1 MQEIKVMIHMNTMTT
16 QTLADTPVVATLP
29 PLPAVSGTA
38 TRPIA
43 LVRQPRHVLMD
54 REGRYR
60 LSTDSYAEYGRLDFL
75 DLPVASYVSR
85 VHFALKLEDEQL
97 YIRDLGSKNGTKVNG
112 VDIRGKGWVPLKPG
126 DVVEVANVI
135 TLILTEIK

>member
-1 MQEIKVMIHMNTMTT
+1 MTT
-16 QTLADTPVVATLP
+16 QTIAGTPIPVTPP

-75 DLPVASYVSR
+75 DLPAASYISR
-85 VHFALKLEDEQL
+85 THFALKLEDEQL

-135 TLILTEIK
+135 TLVVTKVE